1 MYKCRRTAGSLSV
14 DFDKIRKRDFCQDN
28 NAYNLSVTSNN
39 LDDDFIDMGTQRCFL
54 PCEDLSNLLA
64 RRIFSDLSDSSDVPR
79 FYIL

>member
-1 MYKCRRTAGSLSV
+1 MTSV
-14 DFDKIRKRDFCQDN
+14 KITM
-28 NAYNLSVTSNN
+28 LTSNN

-64 RRIFSDLSDSSDVPR
+64 SRIFSDLSDSSDVPR

>member
-1 MYKCRRTAGSLSV
+1 MTSV
-14 DFDKIRKRDFCQDN
+14 KITM
-28 NAYNLSVTSNN
+28 LTSNN